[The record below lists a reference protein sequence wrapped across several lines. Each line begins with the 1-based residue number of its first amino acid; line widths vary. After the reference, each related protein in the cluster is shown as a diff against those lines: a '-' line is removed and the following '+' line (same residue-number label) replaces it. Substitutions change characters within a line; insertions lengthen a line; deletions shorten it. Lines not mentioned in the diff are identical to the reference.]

1 VNNMQMHI
9 TPNNKLASLGTI
21 GLLFLAGI
29 AGMVFLLP
37 ASPVHAASPT
47 VSLSTISSGTLTAAT
62 SGTVGSTLVITG
74 SGFLGSKPIGIT
86 TTIGTTKVPWLTQGT
101 CASGAGFGTGSSNSL
116 VTPTGAAGCLT
127 STAIGNFQ
135 VTVTVPALPGGP
147 QTIVVTDGTNS
158 YSAAFSITPAIVMS
172 TYDLT
177 GFPGEALGVTS
188 TIDGCVATICLT
200 GFGAGDTVTITS
212 TVSGTLT
219 SLTTGAT
226 GDGLGT
232 YGVVSALAGS
242 FIVAD
247 NTGGS
252 HVITATDSTATPNL
266 VATATFTV
274 SPWVAFYDTPRGT
287 TTFSVTAG
295 TALTSL
301 YIDGHGFPAGTISA
315 GSITVGGQA
324 VTFTPITVGSSGAFT
339 QLQVGPPS
347 GGFALGNLAVVIGGT
362 TFSYGAGNIADS
374 AVAAG
379 IYAAGGILSPGTASQ
394 ENWGGTLIGSLT
406 GTAAAGT
413 AFITLQSTS
422 YKPGTPASA
431 YYGPAPKQNQIGIF
445 GYGFVHAAPTPG
457 VAAGSNAPNI
467 GAITYLPGYQSTTC
481 TTGTGA
487 NCVDGNGAFF
497 ATTLLGDTPY
507 SNTVPASSTATS
519 YGITAPNGGNN
530 PASIITPSF
539 VVTPWID
546 SGSITGYAIN
556 YESTLTWTVHG
567 FGDGESVVYSVGGT
581 SFPTPEA
588 VTVGATGTGTAVASL
603 VPDLAEGATSVTAT
617 GSVTGQ
623 VASVSAAVVYSP
635 IVDNQGGTAA
645 TAALF
650 PNGGNSGSTTILRTG
665 STYGVHGLA
674 ANTPYTVV
682 WNAISGAVTLGT
694 FTSTSTG
701 GIPAPGVQV
710 TIPSDTS
717 GIHILDI
724 QATSSLGT
732 SALYGSVVG
741 DYAVPDQGITYTTQY
756 GDLLF
761 ALGAN
766 LIASPTAANVG
777 NFVTLTGTGLQAG
790 TTYDVGLVKAV
801 GNSCVGQH
809 GNAVLAAFTA
819 TSTGTVPASVG
830 VTLTDQP
837 TTAGAEQATLYCLS
851 VQTSANFNTANGIN
865 SAAFELQA
873 SASLNM
879 TTAPVGHNVVMTAHA
894 LAAGSAYN
902 IIFNPSVSIANA
914 VSGEVIG
921 AVLGS
926 ANGAG
931 LATFTTPNVTP
942 GTYAVQL
949 CPANVACTT
958 ANEALA
964 ASLTL
969 TVGSVP
975 TTCNTTSCM
984 VASGTPT
991 SGTQGSYNG
1000 VSSSFTNNSN
1010 APVTGFVYAVV
1021 HNALGQTVD
1030 ISTATISASSGGS
1043 ANAFN
1048 VLFGLA
1054 PGTYSVTLF
1063 VTSSAG
1069 TAISST
1075 STVSVTIP

>member
-1 VNNMQMHI
+1 
-9 TPNNKLASLGTI
+9 
-21 GLLFLAGI
+21 
-29 AGMVFLLP
+29 
-37 ASPVHAASPT
+37 
-47 VSLSTISSGTLTAAT
+47 
-62 SGTVGSTLVITG
+62 
-74 SGFLGSKPIGIT
+74 
-86 TTIGTTKVPWLTQGT
+86 
-101 CASGAGFGTGSSNSL
+101 
-116 VTPTGAAGCLT
+116 
-127 STAIGNFQ
+127 
-135 VTVTVPALPGGP
+135 VTVPALPGGT
-147 QTIVVTDGTNS
+147 QTIVVSDGVNS
-158 YSAAFSITPAIVMS
+158 ANSVFSITPAIVMS
-172 TYDLT
+172 SHDLT
-177 GFPGEALGVTS
+177 GFPGEALGKTS
-188 TIDGCVATICLT
+188 TIAGCTATICLT

-212 TVSGTLT
+212 TVST
-219 SLTTGAT
+219 SLTSVTTAAT
-226 GDGLGT
+226 GNGLGT
-232 YGVVSALAGS
+232 YGVVIGLAGS

-274 SPWVAFYDTPRGT
+274 SPWVSFYDTPRGT

-301 YIDGHGFPAGTISA
+301 YIDGHGFPAGTIGA
-315 GSITVGGQA
+315 NSITVVGSGGTQTTTHGL
-324 VTFTPITVGSSGAFT
+324 VTVGASGAFT
-339 QLQVGPPS
+339 QLQVGPPA

-362 TFSYGAGNIADS
+362 TFSYSAGNIADS
-374 AVAAG
+374 ATAAG
-379 IYAAGGILSPGTASQ
+379 IYAAGGILSPGLASQ

-406 GTAAAGT
+406 GTAGAGT
-413 AFITLQSTS
+413 SFITADNSA
-422 YKPGTPASA
+422 YKPGTPASS
-431 YYGPAPKQNQIGIF
+431 YYGPAPQQNQIGIF

-457 VAAGSNAPNI
+457 VAAGANAPNL
-467 GAITYLPGYQSTTC
+467 GTVTYLAGYQATTC
-481 TTGTGA
+481 TANTGA

-497 ATTLLGDTPY
+497 ATSLLGETPF
-507 SNTVPASSTATS
+507 SNTSPAGSTATQ

-530 PASIITPSF
+530 PASIIAPSF

-546 SGSITGYAIN
+546 SGTVSGFFVN

-567 FGDGESVVYSVGGT
+567 FGNGESVVYSVGGT
-581 SFPTPEA
+581 AFPTPEA
-588 VTVGATGTGTAVASL
+588 VTVGATGTGAAVASK
-603 VPDLAEGATSVTAT
+603 VPDLAAGATSVTAT
-617 GSVTGQ
+617 GATTGQ
-623 VASVSAAVVYSP
+623 VATVAGAVIYSP
-635 IVDNQGGTAA
+635 MVDNQGGTQA

-674 ANTPYTVV
+674 PNTAYTVV
-682 WNAISGAVTLGT
+682 WNAITGAVSLGT

-710 TIPSDTS
+710 TIPADTS
-717 GIHILDI
+717 GIHIIDI

-732 SALYGSVVG
+732 SSLYGSVAA
-741 DYAVPDQGITYTTQY
+741 DYAVPDQGSTYTSQY

-777 NFVTLTGTGLQAG
+777 NFVTLTGTGLQSG
-790 TTYDVGLVKAV
+790 TTYDVGLVAAV
-801 GNSCVGQH
+801 GNSCAGQH

-819 TSTGTVPASVG
+819 TGTGTVPGSVG

-851 VQTSANFNTANGIN
+851 VQTSANFNTGNGIN

-873 SASLNM
+873 SAKLNM
-879 TTAPVGHNVVMTAHA
+879 TTAPVGHNVVMNAHA

-902 IIFNPSVSIANA
+902 IIFNPSVSITNA

-921 AVLGS
+921 AVLGA

-942 GTYAVQL
+942 GTYSIEL

-975 TTCNTTSCM
+975 TTCNTTACM
-984 VASGTPT
+984 AANGSPT
-991 SGTQGSYNG
+991 TGTQGAYNG

-1030 ISTATISASSGGS
+1030 ISTATISAPAGGS

-1054 PGTYSVTLF
+1054 PGTYSVSLF

-1069 TAISST
+1069 AAISST